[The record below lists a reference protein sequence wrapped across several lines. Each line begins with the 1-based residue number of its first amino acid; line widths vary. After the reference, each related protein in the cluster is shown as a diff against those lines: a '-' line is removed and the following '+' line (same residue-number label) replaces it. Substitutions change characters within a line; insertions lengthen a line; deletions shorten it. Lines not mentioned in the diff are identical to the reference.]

1 MATYKVPQDVEA
13 EDKLIGPFTFRQF
26 VYLLIV
32 AVAIGIAW
40 VLSRFFIGLAIIP
53 LPVILLFGALALPL
67 RKDQPMEIYLAALI
81 SFALKPHQR
90 KWDPD
95 GIESL
100 IEVTTPKMVEEVLT
114 KNISQD
120 EAEQRFGYLAQLV
133 DSQGWAVRGVQVPNS
148 SMNSDV
154 YYSAQQTEDVLDNNT
169 EVAQTLNQKLAESN
183 EKRRQQLVNFM
194 NSPAVTPTVAPA
206 TATANQPVQPQA
218 PSPATYTIPTPQT
231 YTNPAAQPITPGE
244 DVFSTTQSQALPNL
258 SAPTYNP
265 YPNFQQTVINPIN
278 DPAHVAPTATAAPS
292 TNPVAPTPQA
302 VAPPADTSTS
312 EKPVSADIINLATNS
327 DLSIET
333 IAREANRIQHQEE
346 SGSDEVYVSLR

>member
-32 AVAIGIAW
+32 AAAIGIAW
-40 VLSRFFIGLAIIP
+40 VLSRIFIGLAVIP
-53 LPVILLFGALALPL
+53 LPVILLFGTLALPL

-100 IEVTTPKMVEEVLT
+100 IEVTAPKTPEEILT

-133 DSQGWAVRGVQVPNS
+133 DSQGWAVRGVQAPNS
-148 SMNSDV
+148 SMNTDV
-154 YYSAQQTEDVLDNNT
+154 YYSAQQTEDVLDNDT
-169 EVAQTLNQKLAESN
+169 EVAQTLNQKLAQSD
-183 EKRRQQLVNFM
+183 EKRRQDLVNRM
-194 NSPAVTPTVAPA
+194 HNPAPVDVAPTPTPA
-206 TATANQPVQPQA
+206 
-218 PSPATYTIPTPQT
+218 SMFTIPTPQPT
-231 YTNPAAQPITPGE
+231 PNPAVMPIVSGE
-244 DVFSTTQSQALPNL
+244 DVFSTTQAQTLPNL
-258 SAPTYNP
+258 SAPVYNP

-278 DPAHVAPTATAAPS
+278 DPGHIAPAAAGQVTQPVLN
-292 TNPVAPTPQA
+292 TTQPVAPSAKT
-302 VAPPADTSTS
+302 TTS

-333 IAREANRIQHQEE
+333 IAREANRIQHKEE

>member
-1 MATYKVPQDVEA
+1 MAMYKVPQDVEA

-32 AVAIGIAW
+32 AAAIAIAW
-40 VLSRFFIGLAIIP
+40 VLSRVFIVLAIIP
-53 LPVILLFGALALPL
+53 LPVILLFGTLALPL

-95 GIESL
+95 GVESL
-100 IEVTTPKMVEEVLT
+100 IEVTAPKMAEEVLT

-133 DSQGWAVRGVQVPNS
+133 DSQGWAVRGVQAPNS
-148 SMNSDV
+148 SMNTDV

-169 EVAQTLNQKLAESN
+169 EVAQTLNQKLAASD

-194 NSPAVTPTVAPA
+194 NNPVVATTPTPA
-206 TATANQPVQPQA
+206 
-218 PSPATYTIPTPQT
+218 PTPQP
-231 YTNPAAQPITPGE
+231 YVNPTTQPIVPGE
-244 DVFSTTQSQALPNL
+244 DVFSTTQAQALPNL

-278 DPAHVAPTATAAPS
+278 DPAHIAPAVPAT
-292 TNPVAPTPQA
+292 PVANTVTSTPKPAVPPTN
-302 VAPPADTSTS
+302 TSTS

-333 IAREANRIQHQEE
+333 IAREANRIQHKED

>member
-1 MATYKVPQDVEA
+1 
-13 EDKLIGPFTFRQF
+13 
-26 VYLLIV
+26 V
-32 AVAIGIAW
+32 AAAIGIAW
-40 VLSRFFIGLAIIP
+40 VLSRVFIALAIIP

-90 KWDPD
+90 KWDPE

-100 IEVTTPKMVEEVLT
+100 IEVTAPKMVEEVLT

-133 DSQGWAVRGVQVPNS
+133 DSQGWAVRGVQAPNS
-148 SMNSDV
+148 SMNTDV

-169 EVAQTLNQKLAESN
+169 EVAQTLNQKLAASD
-183 EKRRQQLVNFM
+183 EKRRQELVNFM
-194 NSPAVTPTVAPA
+194 NNPAAAATPT
-206 TATANQPVQPQA
+206 
-218 PSPATYTIPTPQT
+218 PSAYTIPPPQT
-231 YTNPAAQPITPGE
+231 YTSPTAQPITPGE
-244 DVFSTTQSQALPNL
+244 DVFSTTQSQVLPNL
-258 SAPTYNP
+258 SAPVYNP

-278 DPAHVAPTATAAPS
+278 DPSHVAPAAP
-292 TNPVAPTPQA
+292 VAQPIVNAPKPTT
-302 VAPPADTSTS
+302 PPADTSTS

-333 IAREANRIQHQEE
+333 IAREANRIQHKEN